1 MSVLPEGQ
9 QHWQW
14 VPVFSSLLLLILLIP
29 TLKLS
34 CPWNASYAW
43 LHLSLFTWVL
53 PGGPWYACVLAF
65 SFLQAESNFMF
76 LMILPAC
83 LCSSILEIKF
93 IAFISQQTILPPFLF
108 CPLSIPSAPLT
119 LPLQREY
126 NYYSFLFLSRK
137 VVFISGKQDE
147 CFCAYDL
154 LAHIVYVSLCF
165 FQKHTLNAVGQL
177 IWDNNKSRMWSWQQ
191 HKILPSISS

>member
-108 CPLSIPSAPLT
+108 CPLSIPSIPLT
-119 LPLQREY
+119 LPPP
-126 NYYSFLFLSRK
+126 NGNIIIILF
-137 VVFISGKQDE
+137 
-147 CFCAYDL
+147 
-154 LAHIVYVSLCF
+154 F
-165 FQKHTLNAVGQL
+165 FSHVKLYLFQE
-177 IWDNNKSRMWSWQQ
+177 SRMNAFVLMTYWP
-191 HKILPSISS
+191 ILSMCPCVFFRNIH